1 MTFRGLLGRRYASFQ
16 HLPHLRRNLGELG
29 ELGVRVVKLGTIID
43 EGEGSRFLPTDK
55 TNDPAAADSQYD
67 VPTFLRKQAD

>member
-1 MTFRGLLGRRYASFQ
+1 MLRSAMPHAVRTSEEDLAGLPDYPFT
-16 HLPHLRRNLGELG
+16 PHYRDVDGLR
-29 ELGVRVVKLGTIID
+29 VAHID
-43 EGEGSRFLPTDK
+43 EGEGARFVPTDK